1 MIANNNKIFFTGGN
15 GFIGKEV
22 IPLLR
27 KDGYK
32 VVAPSSSEL
41 NLTDNTSVRKYFD
54 EHGFDYHAIVHA
66 AVIGGRRITEDGL
79 ITYLDNMRI
88 FENIFAYY
96 KYVDRFINIDSGASL
111 FDSGQIPLDPS
122 TMELVEGIENQ
133 INQVFEN
140 INQILKADG
149 MDFSNVVK
157 LSVLLED
164 LSNFEKVNEIMAN
177 IFSKPYPA
185 RAAYE
190 VSKLPKGSSVE
201 IETIAFKE

>member
-1 MIANNNKIFFTGGN
+1 MKIVETENAPKAIGTYSQAVKVN
-15 GFIGKEV
+15 GLLFI
-22 IPLLR
+22 
-27 KDGYK
+27 
-32 VVAPSSSEL
+32 
-41 NLTDNTSVRKYFD
+41 
-54 EHGFDYHAIVHA
+54 
-66 AVIGGRRITEDGL
+66 
-79 ITYLDNMRI
+79 
-88 FENIFAYY
+88 
-96 KYVDRFINIDSGASL
+96 
-111 FDSGQIPLDPS
+111 SGQIPLDPS

-133 INQVFEN
+133 IKQVFEN

-164 LSNFEKVNEIMAN
+164 LSHFEKVNEIMAS

>member
-1 MIANNNKIFFTGGN
+1 MKIIETDNAPKAIGTYSQAVKVN
-15 GFIGKEV
+15 GF
-22 IPLLR
+22 L
-27 KDGYK
+27 
-32 VVAPSSSEL
+32 
-41 NLTDNTSVRKYFD
+41 
-54 EHGFDYHAIVHA
+54 
-66 AVIGGRRITEDGL
+66 
-79 ITYLDNMRI
+79 
-88 FENIFAYY
+88 
-96 KYVDRFINIDSGASL
+96 FI
-111 FDSGQIPLDPS
+111 SGQIPLDPS

-157 LSVLLED
+157 LSVLLDD
-164 LSNFEKVNEIMAN
+164 LNHFEKVNEIMDT

>member
-1 MIANNNKIFFTGGN
+1 MKI
-15 GFIGKEV
+15 IE
-22 IPLLR
+22 
-27 KDGYK
+27 
-32 VVAPSSSEL
+32 
-41 NLTDNTSVRKYFD
+41 TDNAPK
-54 EHGFDYHAIVHA
+54 AIGTYSQ
-66 AVIGGRRITEDGL
+66 AVKVNGL
-79 ITYLDNMRI
+79 L
-88 FENIFAYY
+88 
-96 KYVDRFINIDSGASL
+96 FI
-111 FDSGQIPLDPS
+111 SGQIPLDPS

-149 MDFSNVVK
+149 MDLTNVVK

-164 LSNFEKVNEIMAN
+164 LGHFEKVNEIMAS

-201 IETIAFKE
+201 IETIAYKE

>member
-1 MIANNNKIFFTGGN
+1 MKI
-15 GFIGKEV
+15 IE
-22 IPLLR
+22 
-27 KDGYK
+27 
-32 VVAPSSSEL
+32 
-41 NLTDNTSVRKYFD
+41 TDNAPKAIGTYSQAVKVK
-54 EHGFDYHAIVHA
+54 GF
-66 AVIGGRRITEDGL
+66 L
-79 ITYLDNMRI
+79 
-88 FENIFAYY
+88 
-96 KYVDRFINIDSGASL
+96 FI
-111 FDSGQIPLDPS
+111 SGQIPLDPS

-149 MDFSNVVK
+149 MDFSNIVK

>member
-1 MIANNNKIFFTGGN
+1 MKIIETENAPKAIGTYSQAVKVN
-15 GFIGKEV
+15 GF
-22 IPLLR
+22 L
-27 KDGYK
+27 
-32 VVAPSSSEL
+32 
-41 NLTDNTSVRKYFD
+41 
-54 EHGFDYHAIVHA
+54 
-66 AVIGGRRITEDGL
+66 
-79 ITYLDNMRI
+79 
-88 FENIFAYY
+88 
-96 KYVDRFINIDSGASL
+96 FI
-111 FDSGQIPLDPS
+111 SGQIPLNPS

-140 INQILKADG
+140 INQILKAEG

-164 LSNFEKVNEIMAN
+164 LSHFEKVNEIMAN

>member
-1 MIANNNKIFFTGGN
+1 MKIIKTEKAPKAIGTYSQATKVN
-15 GFIGKEV
+15 GF
-22 IPLLR
+22 L
-27 KDGYK
+27 
-32 VVAPSSSEL
+32 
-41 NLTDNTSVRKYFD
+41 
-54 EHGFDYHAIVHA
+54 
-66 AVIGGRRITEDGL
+66 
-79 ITYLDNMRI
+79 
-88 FENIFAYY
+88 
-96 KYVDRFINIDSGASL
+96 FI
-111 FDSGQIPLDPS
+111 SGQIPLDPK

-140 INQILKADG
+140 IRQILKADG

-157 LSVLLED
+157 LSVLLDD
-164 LSNFEKVNEIMAN
+164 LNHFERVNEIMAS

>member
-1 MIANNNKIFFTGGN
+1 MKIIETENAPKAIGTYSQAVKVN
-15 GFIGKEV
+15 GF
-22 IPLLR
+22 L
-27 KDGYK
+27 
-32 VVAPSSSEL
+32 
-41 NLTDNTSVRKYFD
+41 
-54 EHGFDYHAIVHA
+54 
-66 AVIGGRRITEDGL
+66 
-79 ITYLDNMRI
+79 
-88 FENIFAYY
+88 
-96 KYVDRFINIDSGASL
+96 FI
-111 FDSGQIPLDPS
+111 SGQVPLDPS

-164 LSNFEKVNEIMAN
+164 LSHFEKVNEIMAS

-190 VSKLPKGSSVE
+190 VSKLPKESLVE

>member
-1 MIANNNKIFFTGGN
+1 VKIIETDNAPKAIGTYSQAVKVN
-15 GFIGKEV
+15 GF
-22 IPLLR
+22 L
-27 KDGYK
+27 
-32 VVAPSSSEL
+32 
-41 NLTDNTSVRKYFD
+41 
-54 EHGFDYHAIVHA
+54 
-66 AVIGGRRITEDGL
+66 
-79 ITYLDNMRI
+79 
-88 FENIFAYY
+88 
-96 KYVDRFINIDSGASL
+96 FI
-111 FDSGQIPLDPS
+111 SGQIPLDPS

-140 INQILKADG
+140 INQILKADR

-157 LSVLLED
+157 LSVLLDD
-164 LSNFEKVNEIMAN
+164 LSHFEKVNEIMAN

>member
-1 MIANNNKIFFTGGN
+1 MKIIETENAPKAIGTYSQAVKVN
-15 GFIGKEV
+15 GF
-22 IPLLR
+22 L
-27 KDGYK
+27 
-32 VVAPSSSEL
+32 
-41 NLTDNTSVRKYFD
+41 
-54 EHGFDYHAIVHA
+54 
-66 AVIGGRRITEDGL
+66 
-79 ITYLDNMRI
+79 
-88 FENIFAYY
+88 
-96 KYVDRFINIDSGASL
+96 FI
-111 FDSGQIPLDPS
+111 SGQIPLDPS
-122 TMELVEGIENQ
+122 KMELVEGIENQ

-164 LSNFEKVNEIMAN
+164 LNHFEKVNEIMVS
-177 IFSKPYPA
+177 IVSKPYPA

>member
-1 MIANNNKIFFTGGN
+1 MLPFQLLKRNLVKIVETENAPKAIGTYSQAVKVN
-15 GFIGKEV
+15 GF
-22 IPLLR
+22 L
-27 KDGYK
+27 
-32 VVAPSSSEL
+32 
-41 NLTDNTSVRKYFD
+41 
-54 EHGFDYHAIVHA
+54 
-66 AVIGGRRITEDGL
+66 
-79 ITYLDNMRI
+79 
-88 FENIFAYY
+88 
-96 KYVDRFINIDSGASL
+96 FI
-111 FDSGQIPLDPS
+111 SGQIPLDPS

-164 LSNFEKVNEIMAN
+164 LSHFEKVNEIMAS

-190 VSKLPKGSSVE
+190 LSL
-201 IETIAFKE
+201 IHI

>member
-1 MIANNNKIFFTGGN
+1 MKITETDNAPKAIGTYSQAVKVN
-15 GFIGKEV
+15 GF
-22 IPLLR
+22 L
-27 KDGYK
+27 
-32 VVAPSSSEL
+32 
-41 NLTDNTSVRKYFD
+41 
-54 EHGFDYHAIVHA
+54 
-66 AVIGGRRITEDGL
+66 
-79 ITYLDNMRI
+79 
-88 FENIFAYY
+88 
-96 KYVDRFINIDSGASL
+96 FI
-111 FDSGQIPLDPS
+111 SGQIPLDPS

-164 LSNFEKVNEIMAN
+164 LSHFEKVNEIMAN
-177 IFSKPYPA
+177 TFSKPYPA

>member
-1 MIANNNKIFFTGGN
+1 MKIIETDNAPKAIGTYSQAVKVN
-15 GFIGKEV
+15 GF
-22 IPLLR
+22 
-27 KDGYK
+27 
-32 VVAPSSSEL
+32 
-41 NLTDNTSVRKYFD
+41 
-54 EHGFDYHAIVHA
+54 
-66 AVIGGRRITEDGL
+66 
-79 ITYLDNMRI
+79 
-88 FENIFAYY
+88 
-96 KYVDRFINIDSGASL
+96 L
-111 FDSGQIPLDPS
+111 FVSGQIPLDPS

-164 LSNFEKVNEIMAN
+164 FSHFEKVNEIMAS

>member
-1 MIANNNKIFFTGGN
+1 MKITETDNAPKAIGTYSQAVKVN
-15 GFIGKEV
+15 GF
-22 IPLLR
+22 L
-27 KDGYK
+27 
-32 VVAPSSSEL
+32 
-41 NLTDNTSVRKYFD
+41 
-54 EHGFDYHAIVHA
+54 
-66 AVIGGRRITEDGL
+66 
-79 ITYLDNMRI
+79 
-88 FENIFAYY
+88 
-96 KYVDRFINIDSGASL
+96 FI
-111 FDSGQIPLDPS
+111 SGQIPLDPS
-122 TMELVEGIENQ
+122 TMKLVEGIENQ

-164 LSNFEKVNEIMAN
+164 LSHFEKVNEIMAN

>member
-1 MIANNNKIFFTGGN
+1 MKI
-15 GFIGKEV
+15 IE
-22 IPLLR
+22 
-27 KDGYK
+27 
-32 VVAPSSSEL
+32 
-41 NLTDNTSVRKYFD
+41 TDNAPKAIGTYSQAVKVK
-54 EHGFDYHAIVHA
+54 GF
-66 AVIGGRRITEDGL
+66 L
-79 ITYLDNMRI
+79 
-88 FENIFAYY
+88 
-96 KYVDRFINIDSGASL
+96 FI
-111 FDSGQIPLDPS
+111 SGQIPLDTS

-140 INQILKADG
+140 INQILKADE

-164 LSNFEKVNEIMAN
+164 LSHFEKVNEIMAS

>member
-1 MIANNNKIFFTGGN
+1 MKIVETENAPKAIGTYSQAVKVN
-15 GFIGKEV
+15 GLLFI
-22 IPLLR
+22 
-27 KDGYK
+27 
-32 VVAPSSSEL
+32 
-41 NLTDNTSVRKYFD
+41 
-54 EHGFDYHAIVHA
+54 
-66 AVIGGRRITEDGL
+66 
-79 ITYLDNMRI
+79 
-88 FENIFAYY
+88 
-96 KYVDRFINIDSGASL
+96 
-111 FDSGQIPLDPS
+111 SGQIPLDPS

-149 MDFSNVVK
+149 MDLTNVVK

-164 LSNFEKVNEIMAN
+164 LSHFEKVNEIMAS

>member
-1 MIANNNKIFFTGGN
+1 VKIIETDNAPKAIGTYSQAVKVN
-15 GFIGKEV
+15 GF
-22 IPLLR
+22 L
-27 KDGYK
+27 
-32 VVAPSSSEL
+32 
-41 NLTDNTSVRKYFD
+41 
-54 EHGFDYHAIVHA
+54 
-66 AVIGGRRITEDGL
+66 
-79 ITYLDNMRI
+79 
-88 FENIFAYY
+88 
-96 KYVDRFINIDSGASL
+96 FI
-111 FDSGQIPLDPS
+111 SGQIPLDPS

-157 LSVLLED
+157 LSVLLDD
-164 LSNFEKVNEIMAN
+164 LSHFEKVNEIMAN

>member
-1 MIANNNKIFFTGGN
+1 MKIIETDDAPKAIGTYSQAIKVN
-15 GFIGKEV
+15 GF
-22 IPLLR
+22 L
-27 KDGYK
+27 
-32 VVAPSSSEL
+32 
-41 NLTDNTSVRKYFD
+41 
-54 EHGFDYHAIVHA
+54 
-66 AVIGGRRITEDGL
+66 
-79 ITYLDNMRI
+79 
-88 FENIFAYY
+88 
-96 KYVDRFINIDSGASL
+96 FI
-111 FDSGQIPLDPS
+111 SGQIPLDPL

-157 LSVLLED
+157 LSVLLDD
-164 LSNFEKVNEIMAN
+164 LNHFEKVNEIMDT

>member
-1 MIANNNKIFFTGGN
+1 MKIIETENAPKAIGTYSQAVKVN
-15 GFIGKEV
+15 GF
-22 IPLLR
+22 L
-27 KDGYK
+27 
-32 VVAPSSSEL
+32 
-41 NLTDNTSVRKYFD
+41 
-54 EHGFDYHAIVHA
+54 
-66 AVIGGRRITEDGL
+66 
-79 ITYLDNMRI
+79 
-88 FENIFAYY
+88 
-96 KYVDRFINIDSGASL
+96 FI
-111 FDSGQIPLDPS
+111 SGQIPLDPS

-164 LSNFEKVNEIMAN
+164 LSHFEKVNEIMAN
-177 IFSKPYPA
+177 IFLKPYPA

>member
-1 MIANNNKIFFTGGN
+1 MKIIETENAPKAIGTYSQAVKVN
-15 GFIGKEV
+15 GF
-22 IPLLR
+22 L
-27 KDGYK
+27 
-32 VVAPSSSEL
+32 
-41 NLTDNTSVRKYFD
+41 
-54 EHGFDYHAIVHA
+54 
-66 AVIGGRRITEDGL
+66 
-79 ITYLDNMRI
+79 
-88 FENIFAYY
+88 
-96 KYVDRFINIDSGASL
+96 FI
-111 FDSGQIPLDPS
+111 SGQIPLDPS

-140 INQILKADG
+140 INEILKADG

-164 LSNFEKVNEIMAN
+164 LNHFEKVNEIMAS

>member
-1 MIANNNKIFFTGGN
+1 MKIIETDNAPKAIGTYSQAVKVN
-15 GFIGKEV
+15 GFY
-22 IPLLR
+22 LFQ
-27 KDGYK
+27 
-32 VVAPSSSEL
+32 
-41 NLTDNTSVRKYFD
+41 VRY
-54 EHGFDYHAIVHA
+54 
-66 AVIGGRRITEDGL
+66 
-79 ITYLDNMRI
+79 
-88 FENIFAYY
+88 
-96 KYVDRFINIDSGASL
+96 
-111 FDSGQIPLDPS
+111 PLDPS

-164 LSNFEKVNEIMAN
+164 LSHFEKVNEIMAN

>member
-1 MIANNNKIFFTGGN
+1 MKIIETENAPKAIGTYSQAVKVN
-15 GFIGKEV
+15 GF
-22 IPLLR
+22 L
-27 KDGYK
+27 
-32 VVAPSSSEL
+32 
-41 NLTDNTSVRKYFD
+41 
-54 EHGFDYHAIVHA
+54 
-66 AVIGGRRITEDGL
+66 
-79 ITYLDNMRI
+79 
-88 FENIFAYY
+88 
-96 KYVDRFINIDSGASL
+96 FI
-111 FDSGQIPLDPS
+111 SGQIPLDPS

-140 INQILKADG
+140 IRQILKSDE

-164 LSNFEKVNEIMAN
+164 LSHFEKVNEIMAS

-201 IETIAFKE
+201 IETIAYKE

>member
-1 MIANNNKIFFTGGN
+1 MKIIETDNAPKAIGTYSQAVKVN
-15 GFIGKEV
+15 GF
-22 IPLLR
+22 L
-27 KDGYK
+27 
-32 VVAPSSSEL
+32 
-41 NLTDNTSVRKYFD
+41 
-54 EHGFDYHAIVHA
+54 
-66 AVIGGRRITEDGL
+66 
-79 ITYLDNMRI
+79 
-88 FENIFAYY
+88 
-96 KYVDRFINIDSGASL
+96 FI
-111 FDSGQIPLDPS
+111 SGQIPLDPS

-149 MDFSNVVK
+149 MNFSNVVK

-164 LSNFEKVNEIMAN
+164 LSHFEKVNEIMAN

>member
-1 MIANNNKIFFTGGN
+1 MKIIETDNAPKAIGTYSQAVKVN
-15 GFIGKEV
+15 GF
-22 IPLLR
+22 L
-27 KDGYK
+27 
-32 VVAPSSSEL
+32 
-41 NLTDNTSVRKYFD
+41 
-54 EHGFDYHAIVHA
+54 
-66 AVIGGRRITEDGL
+66 
-79 ITYLDNMRI
+79 
-88 FENIFAYY
+88 
-96 KYVDRFINIDSGASL
+96 FI
-111 FDSGQIPLDPS
+111 SGQIPLDPS

-157 LSVLLED
+157 LSVLLD
-164 LSNFEKVNEIMAN
+164 NLSHFEKVNEIMAS

-201 IETIAFKE
+201 IETIAFEE

>member
-1 MIANNNKIFFTGGN
+1 MKIIETDNAPKAIGTYSQAVKAN
-15 GFIGKEV
+15 GF
-22 IPLLR
+22 L
-27 KDGYK
+27 
-32 VVAPSSSEL
+32 
-41 NLTDNTSVRKYFD
+41 
-54 EHGFDYHAIVHA
+54 
-66 AVIGGRRITEDGL
+66 
-79 ITYLDNMRI
+79 
-88 FENIFAYY
+88 
-96 KYVDRFINIDSGASL
+96 FI
-111 FDSGQIPLDPS
+111 SGQIPLDPS

>member
-1 MIANNNKIFFTGGN
+1 MKITETDNAPKAIGTYSQAVKVN
-15 GFIGKEV
+15 GF
-22 IPLLR
+22 L
-27 KDGYK
+27 
-32 VVAPSSSEL
+32 
-41 NLTDNTSVRKYFD
+41 
-54 EHGFDYHAIVHA
+54 
-66 AVIGGRRITEDGL
+66 
-79 ITYLDNMRI
+79 
-88 FENIFAYY
+88 
-96 KYVDRFINIDSGASL
+96 FI
-111 FDSGQIPLDPS
+111 SGQIPLDPS

-133 INQVFEN
+133 INQVFAN

-157 LSVLLED
+157 LSVLLDD
-164 LSNFEKVNEIMAN
+164 LSHFEKVNEIMTN

>member
-1 MIANNNKIFFTGGN
+1 MKI
-15 GFIGKEV
+15 IE
-22 IPLLR
+22 
-27 KDGYK
+27 
-32 VVAPSSSEL
+32 
-41 NLTDNTSVRKYFD
+41 TDNAPKAIGTYSQAVKVK
-54 EHGFDYHAIVHA
+54 GF
-66 AVIGGRRITEDGL
+66 L
-79 ITYLDNMRI
+79 
-88 FENIFAYY
+88 
-96 KYVDRFINIDSGASL
+96 FI
-111 FDSGQIPLDPS
+111 SGQIPLDPS

-133 INQVFEN
+133 IIQVFEN
-140 INQILKADG
+140 INQILKADE

-164 LSNFEKVNEIMAN
+164 LNHFEKVNEIMAN

>member
-1 MIANNNKIFFTGGN
+1 MKIVETENAPKAIGTYSQAVKVN
-15 GFIGKEV
+15 GF
-22 IPLLR
+22 L
-27 KDGYK
+27 
-32 VVAPSSSEL
+32 
-41 NLTDNTSVRKYFD
+41 
-54 EHGFDYHAIVHA
+54 
-66 AVIGGRRITEDGL
+66 
-79 ITYLDNMRI
+79 
-88 FENIFAYY
+88 
-96 KYVDRFINIDSGASL
+96 FI
-111 FDSGQIPLDPS
+111 SGQIPLDPS

-164 LSNFEKVNEIMAN
+164 LSHFEKVNEIMAN

-201 IETIAFKE
+201 IETIAYKE

>member
-1 MIANNNKIFFTGGN
+1 MKIIETEKAPKAIGTYSQAMKVN
-15 GFIGKEV
+15 GF
-22 IPLLR
+22 L
-27 KDGYK
+27 
-32 VVAPSSSEL
+32 
-41 NLTDNTSVRKYFD
+41 
-54 EHGFDYHAIVHA
+54 
-66 AVIGGRRITEDGL
+66 
-79 ITYLDNMRI
+79 
-88 FENIFAYY
+88 
-96 KYVDRFINIDSGASL
+96 FI
-111 FDSGQIPLDPS
+111 SGQIPLDPK
-122 TMELVEGIENQ
+122 TMELAEGIENQ

-140 INQILKADG
+140 VRQILKADG

-164 LSNFEKVNEIMAN
+164 LSHFEKVNEIMAS